1 MFINNNE
8 CMPSFLTLIKIFM
21 FLNNNERMP
30 IVSISLNEE
39 ILKQIDS
46 LQKNLGFS
54 GRSDAI
60 RAGIRSFV
68 AEEKQKENLSG
79 NVNAI
84 LLVVH
89 NDEYDNQ
96 VNGIKHSYEDLIT
109 THLHSKIEGDKC
121 MELFMLK
128 GEADSVS
135 SITKDFQINKKMDTV
150 KLVAL

>member
-1 MFINNNE
+1 
-8 CMPSFLTLIKIFM
+8 
-21 FLNNNERMP
+21 MP
-30 IVSISLNEE
+30 IVSISLTEE
-39 ILKQIDS
+39 ILKEIDS

-68 AEEKQKENLSG
+68 SEEKQKENLSG
-79 NVNAI
+79 SVNAI

-135 SITKDFQINKKMDTV
+135 SITRDFQINKRMDTV

>member
-1 MFINNNE
+1 
-8 CMPSFLTLIKIFM
+8 M
-21 FLNNNERMP
+21 FLNNNEHMP
-30 IVSISLNEE
+30 IVSISLNDE
-39 ILKQIDS
+39 ILKQIDA

-68 AEEKQKENLSG
+68 SEEKQKEDLSG

-96 VNGIKHSYEDLIT
+96 VTDVKHSYEDLIT
-109 THLHSKIEGDKC
+109 MHLHSKIEGDKC
-121 MELFMLK
+121 MELFILK
-128 GEADSVS
+128 GESELVS
-135 SITKDFQINKKMDTV
+135 DITKNFQINKKMDTV

>member
-1 MFINNNE
+1 
-8 CMPSFLTLIKIFM
+8 
-21 FLNNNERMP
+21 MP
-30 IVSISLNEE
+30 IVSISLTEE
-39 ILKQIDS
+39 ILKEIDS

-68 AEEKQKENLSG
+68 AEEKQKEDLSG

-135 SITKDFQINKKMDTV
+135 SITKDFQINKRMDTV
-150 KLVAL
+150 KLVTL

>member
-1 MFINNNE
+1 
-8 CMPSFLTLIKIFM
+8 M
-21 FLNNNERMP
+21 FLNNNEHMP
-30 IVSISLNEE
+30 IVSISLNDE
-39 ILKQIDS
+39 ILKQIDN

-68 AEEKQKENLSG
+68 SEEKQKENLSG
-79 NVNAI
+79 KVNAI

-128 GEADSVS
+128 GEANLVTD
-135 SITKDFQINKKMDTV
+135 ITKDFQTNKKMDTV
-150 KLVAL
+150 KLVTL

>member
-1 MFINNNE
+1 
-8 CMPSFLTLIKIFM
+8 
-21 FLNNNERMP
+21 MP
-30 IVSISLNEE
+30 IVSISLTEE
-39 ILKQIDS
+39 ILREIDA

-68 AEEKQKENLSG
+68 SEEKQKETLSG

-135 SITKDFQINKKMDTV
+135 SITKDFQINKRMDTV
-150 KLVAL
+150 KLVTL

>member
-1 MFINNNE
+1 
-8 CMPSFLTLIKIFM
+8 
-21 FLNNNERMP
+21 MP
-30 IVSISLNEE
+30 IVSISLTEE
-39 ILKQIDS
+39 ILKEIDS

-68 AEEKQKENLSG
+68 SEEKQKENLSG

-128 GEADSVS
+128 GEAESVS
-135 SITKDFQINKKMDTV
+135 SITNDFQINKRMDTV
-150 KLVAL
+150 KLVTL

>member
-1 MFINNNE
+1 
-8 CMPSFLTLIKIFM
+8 
-21 FLNNNERMP
+21 MP
-30 IVSISLNEE
+30 IVSISLTDE
-39 ILKQIDS
+39 ILKEIDS
-46 LQKNLGFS
+46 LQKSLGFS

-68 AEEKQKENLSG
+68 SEEKQKENLSG

-128 GEADSVS
+128 GEAESVS
-135 SITKDFQINKKMDTV
+135 SITKDFQINKRMDTV

>member
-1 MFINNNE
+1 
-8 CMPSFLTLIKIFM
+8 
-21 FLNNNERMP
+21 MP
-30 IVSISLNEE
+30 IVSISLTEE
-39 ILKQIDS
+39 ILKEIDS

-68 AEEKQKENLSG
+68 AEEKQKEDLSG

-121 MELFMLK
+121 MEPFMLK
-128 GEADSVS
+128 GEAGSVS
-135 SITKDFQINKKMDTV
+135 SITKDFQINKRMDTV
-150 KLVAL
+150 KLVTL

>member
-1 MFINNNE
+1 
-8 CMPSFLTLIKIFM
+8 M
-21 FLNNNERMP
+21 FLNNNRRMP
-30 IVSISLNEE
+30 IVSISLTEE
-39 ILKQIDS
+39 ILKEIDS

-68 AEEKQKENLSG
+68 AEEKQKEDLSG

-109 THLHSKIEGDKC
+109 THLHSKIEGNKC

-128 GEADSVS
+128 GEAGSVS
-135 SITKDFQINKKMDTV
+135 SITKDFQINKRMDTV
-150 KLVAL
+150 KLVTL